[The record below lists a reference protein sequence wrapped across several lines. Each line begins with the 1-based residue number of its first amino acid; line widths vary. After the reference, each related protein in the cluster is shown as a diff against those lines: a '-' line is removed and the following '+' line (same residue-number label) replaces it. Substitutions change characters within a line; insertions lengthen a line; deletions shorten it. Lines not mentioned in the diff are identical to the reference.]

1 MQNVTPKLN
10 NYEKT
15 NHNVVFACEQFETIY
30 WNSLF
35 EVKLF
40 SSGNTKI
47 TQNINKLSMLFINE
61 NEHN

>member
-1 MQNVTPKLN
+1 MQNVTSKLN

-15 NHNVVFACEQFETIY
+15 NHNVVFAGEQFDTTY

-40 SSGNTKI
+40 SSGNMKI
-47 TQNINKLSMLFINE
+47 TLNINKLSMLFINQKGT
-61 NEHN
+61 